1 MKIFS
6 VITVCLFICAAFS
19 HADLMDGLVLY
30 MPLDEGSG
38 TATQDFSANGFEGEV
53 MGWCEMD

>member
-1 MKIFS
+1 
-6 VITVCLFICAAFS
+6 
-19 HADLMDGLVLY
+19 MDGLVLY

-53 MGWCEMD
+53 KGGAKWIDGQHGKALQFAASADHVPH